1 MVIDVVEVEC
11 NHEPVT
17 QILYYYRVEKFVHPY
32 FDQKGFNVI
41 ELFGNDATRENFAPA
56 CMLPIVDFI
65 TGGGHGYDDYF
76 LGHMNQELWRVGNYD
91 PKEPKG
97 KIIHLMS
104 CLTANMLGH
113 NLIDNGSLAYFGYKV
128 SFSFPQYQ
136 DGTDP
141 LNDPR
146 IEPFFECDSAIDKF
160 IADCLPAN
168 EVYKKT
174 MELYEEKLQELSAI
188 PDSGLAPA
196 FLRYNFENLCH
207 YGNPDIALPC
217 IDDVIVIQI
226 GKAISGK
233 LSGTGSI
240 KEYVIKGVESDKNL
254 IINLNGSAGQD
265 FDLYVK
271 FGSKATISDWD
282 YRGYTGTANEELT
295 IKPTEQGDYF
305 VTVNSYRG
313 AGLFSLKADYQRPDG
328 DGELLIDE
336 TISDTLNEG
345 ESRSYIIKGV
355 DEDKNL
361 VALLDGPA
369 GQDFDLYIKY
379 NSVPT
384 LKDWDDRGYS
394 GTSREKVEIYP
405 TIKNGNYYVMVH
417 SHRGSGNYKLKA
429 TL

>member
-11 NHEPVT
+11 DYEPVT

-32 FDQKGFNVI
+32 FDEKGFNVI
-41 ELFGNDATRENFAPA
+41 ELFGNDATRENFASA

-65 TGGGHGYDDYF
+65 TGGGHGFDDYF
-76 LGHMNQELWRVGNYD
+76 TGHMHQELWRVGNYD
-91 PKEPKG
+91 PKETKG

-104 CLTANMLGH
+104 CLTANRLGH
-113 NLIDNGSLAYFGYKV
+113 DLIDNGCLAFFGYKV
-128 SFSFPQYQ
+128 SFTFPEYQ

-146 IEPFFECDSAIDKF
+146 IEPFFECDSAIDRF
-160 IADCLPAN
+160 IADCLPAK

-174 MELYEEKLQELSAI
+174 MELFKEKLDELSAI
-188 PDSGLAPA
+188 PDSGLAPT
-196 FLRYNFENLCH
+196 FLHYNFENLCR
-207 YGNPDIALPC
+207 YGNPDITLPC
-217 IDDVIVIQI
+217 NGDVIQI
-226 GKAISGK
+226 GEPISGK

-240 KEYVIKGVESDKNL
+240 KEYVIKGVESDKKL
-254 IINLNGSAGQD
+254 IINLNGSTDQD

-271 FGSKATISDWD
+271 FGSKGTIIDWD
-282 YRGYTGTANEELT
+282 YRGYTDTANEELT
-295 IKPTEQGDYF
+295 IDPTEQGDYF
-305 VTVNSYRG
+305 VTVHSYNG
-313 AGLFSLKADYQRPDG
+313 AGLFSLKADHQRNG
-328 DGELLIDE
+328 VDGELFIDE
-336 TISDTLNEG
+336 IISDTLNEG
-345 ESRSYIIKGV
+345 ESKSYIIKGV
-355 DEDKNL
+355 DGDKNL

-405 TIKNGNYYVMVH
+405 TIKSGNYYVMVH
-417 SHRGSGNYKLKA
+417 SDRGSGNYTLKA